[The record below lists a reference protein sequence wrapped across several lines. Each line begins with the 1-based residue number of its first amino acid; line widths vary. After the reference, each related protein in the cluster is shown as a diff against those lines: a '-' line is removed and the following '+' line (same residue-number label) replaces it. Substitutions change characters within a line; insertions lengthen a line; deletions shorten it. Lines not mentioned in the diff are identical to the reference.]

1 MQIVF
6 GVLYMVNL
14 SLCLLIYTRTQVVG
28 YPQFPQ
34 PKTLNPK
41 LSGNP
46 FALCSFH
53 ADCLVLHFVCLLPSS
68 DANCLGWV

>member
-28 YPQFPQ
+28 YLQFPQ
-34 PKTLNPK
+34 PKTLNLK

-46 FALCSFH
+46 YVF
-53 ADCLVLHFVCLLPSS
+53 VLLSC
-68 DANCLGWV
+68 